1 MKKSYIKIILFTFT
15 LSLFLLLNSLYF
27 KKLDQIE
34 LNILLIITTIITYL
48 LFGFEKDRH
57 RYSKDVTLKIIII
70 LMAFFL
76 LYYSSGILI
85 GFAQNNNYLTVK
97 SIINIILPILIYI
110 PLKEFLRY
118 HLLTKSSESKILIAT
133 TCILFILIDNTIP
146 LSLHTITFSKETFL
160 LIALTFLP
168 SITENILCTY
178 LSLHLGYKPG
188 IIYLIIMNLYKYI
201 LPIIP
206 NPNEYLYS
214 LIFLIL
220 PLIVLVKIKNYL
232 KQDRTNEQSYSNYK
246 ENKRE
251 LIRFIPLIILIIVL
265 VCTVSNYFR
274 FYAIAIASGSMT
286 PHISKGDVVIV
297 DKKFKN
303 LKIGDVLAYKYEGKI
318 IVHRVYKIINNNNEY
333 FIYTK
338 GDANKDFDNY
348 KITEDMFIGVVKI
361 KIPLIGYPT
370 VLLNERW

>member
-27 KKLDQIE
+27 KKLNQIE
-34 LNILLIITTIITYL
+34 LNILLIITIIITYL

-220 PLIVLVKIKNYL
+220 PLIVLVKIKNYF
-232 KQDRTNEQSYSNYK
+232 KQDRINEQSYSNYK

-251 LIRFIPLIILIIVL
+251 LISFIPLIILIIVL

-303 LKIGDVLAYKYEGKI
+303 LEIGDVLAYKYEGKI
-318 IVHRVYKIINNNNEY
+318 IVHRVCKIINNNNEY

>member
-27 KKLDQIE
+27 KKLNQIE
-34 LNILLIITTIITYL
+34 LNILLIITIIITYL

-118 HLLTKSSESKILIAT
+118 HILTKSSESKILIAT

-220 PLIVLVKIKNYL
+220 PLIVLVKIKNYF
-232 KQDRTNEQSYSNYK
+232 KQDRINEQSYSNYK

-251 LIRFIPLIILIIVL
+251 LISFIPLIILIIVL

-303 LKIGDVLAYKYEGKI
+303 LEIGDVLAYKYEGKI

>member
-27 KKLDQIE
+27 KKLNQIE
-34 LNILLIITTIITYL
+34 LNILLIITIIITYL

-118 HLLTKSSESKILIAT
+118 HILTKSSESKILIAT

-303 LKIGDVLAYKYEGKI
+303 LEIGDVLAYKYEGKI

>member
-1 MKKSYIKIILFTFT
+1 MKKSYIRIIVLTFTF
-15 LSLFLLLNSLYF
+15 SLFLLLNCF
-27 KKLDQIE
+27 KLKLLGQNE
-34 LNILLIITTIITYL
+34 LNIILLL
-48 LFGFEKDRH
+48 SLGAECFALGFEKDNH
-57 RYSKDVTLKIIII
+57 RYSKDITLEIIII

-118 HLLTKSSESKILIAT
+118 HILTKSSESKILIAT

-220 PLIVLVKIKNYL
+220 PLIVLVKIKNYF
-232 KQDRTNEQSYSNYK
+232 KQDRINEQSYSNYK

-251 LIRFIPLIILIIVL
+251 LISFIPLIILIIVL

-303 LKIGDVLAYKYEGKI
+303 LEIGDVLAYKYEGKI

>member
-85 GFAQNNNYLTVK
+85 GFAKNNNYLTIK

-110 PLKEFLRY
+110 PLEEFLRY

-133 TCILFILIDNTIP
+133 TCILFILIDNAIP
-146 LSLHTITFSKETFL
+146 FSLHTITFSKETFL

>member
-27 KKLDQIE
+27 KKLNQIE

-85 GFAQNNNYLTVK
+85 GFAKNSNYLTIK

-146 LSLHTITFSKETFL
+146 FSLHTITFSKETFL

-220 PLIVLVKIKNYL
+220 PLIVLVKIKNYF

-251 LIRFIPLIILIIVL
+251 LLSFIPLIILIIVL

-303 LKIGDVLAYKYEGKI
+303 LEIGDVLAYKYEGKI

>member
-27 KKLDQIE
+27 KKLNQIE

-118 HLLTKSSESKILIAT
+118 HILTKSSESKILIAT

-220 PLIVLVKIKNYL
+220 PLIVLVKIKNYF
-232 KQDRTNEQSYSNYK
+232 KQDRINEQSYSNYK

-251 LIRFIPLIILIIVL
+251 LISFIPLIILIIVL

-303 LKIGDVLAYKYEGKI
+303 LEIGDVLAYKYEGKI

-361 KIPLIGYPT
+361 KIPQIGYPT

>member
-27 KKLDQIE
+27 KKLNQIE

-118 HLLTKSSESKILIAT
+118 HILTKSSESKILIAT

-220 PLIVLVKIKNYL
+220 PLIVLVKIKNYF
-232 KQDRTNEQSYSNYK
+232 KQDRINEQSYSNYK

-251 LIRFIPLIILIIVL
+251 LISFIPLIILIIVL

-303 LKIGDVLAYKYEGKI
+303 LEIGDVLAYKYEGKI

>member
-27 KKLDQIE
+27 KKLNQIE
-34 LNILLIITTIITYL
+34 LNILLIITIIITYL

-118 HLLTKSSESKILIAT
+118 HILTKSSESKILIAT

-220 PLIVLVKIKNYL
+220 PLIVLIKIKNYF

-251 LIRFIPLIILIIVL
+251 LLSFIPLIILIIVL

-303 LKIGDVLAYKYEGKI
+303 LEIGDVLAYKYEGKI

>member
-27 KKLDQIE
+27 KKLNQIE
-34 LNILLIITTIITYL
+34 LNILLIITIIITYL

-118 HLLTKSSESKILIAT
+118 HILTKSSESKILIAT

-220 PLIVLVKIKNYL
+220 PLIVLVKIKNYF
-232 KQDRTNEQSYSNYK
+232 KQDRINEQSYSNYK

-251 LIRFIPLIILIIVL
+251 LISFIPLIILIIVL

-303 LKIGDVLAYKYEGKI
+303 LEIGDVLAYKYEGKI

-361 KIPLIGYPT
+361 KIPQIGYPT